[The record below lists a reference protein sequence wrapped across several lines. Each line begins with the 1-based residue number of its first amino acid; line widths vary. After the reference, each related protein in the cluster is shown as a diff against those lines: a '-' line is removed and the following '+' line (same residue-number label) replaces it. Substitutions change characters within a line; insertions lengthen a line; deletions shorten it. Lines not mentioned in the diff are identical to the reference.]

1 MRGLKGSTLKRYDR
15 GGIMA
20 FYETAQEIEAEQL
33 RIEQKIEALKAFMRS
48 DMWLTLLKEERESLW
63 KQFRAMGKYR
73 EALLERLPM
82 SITE

>member
-1 MRGLKGSTLKRYDR
+1 
-15 GGIMA
+15 MA

-63 KQFRAMGKYR
+63 KQFRAMRKYR
-73 EALLERLPM
+73 ESLLERLPM
-82 SITE
+82 SVME

>member
-1 MRGLKGSTLKRYDR
+1 
-15 GGIMA
+15 MA

-63 KQFRAMGKYR
+63 KQFRAMRKYR
-73 EALLERLPM
+73 ESLLERLPM
-82 SITE
+82 SVTE

>member
-1 MRGLKGSTLKRYDR
+1 
-15 GGIMA
+15 MA
-20 FYETAQEIEAEQL
+20 YYETVQEIKTEQL

-48 DMWLTLLKEERESLW
+48 DMWLMLMMEERESLW